1 MTYHLWTKSVLDCS
15 LCCWHWNEIR
25 KLFYLS
31 FYNQLWPKNSPKINY
46 RKSVKNSKKNLLC
59 FSLLC
64 FVSSFCFCLN
74 EMYYSENPRQDS
86 FNDLIQT
93 RSQGLYSSRPLEREL
108 CDDVGAYS
116 CEDRFKCY
124 MQCLCAGTEK
134 CYNRLTKFL
143 QEKHT
148 SLCGTISDVTQVNVH
163 LQKKKE
169 NNKKSNKE
177 RNMKQIDEWTKW
189 TNDKQIT
196 YKYWL

>member
-134 CYNRLTKFL
+134 CYNRLSTHQIPPRETHLLVWNNFWCDTSRCAPTKKNKKITKN
-143 QEKHT
+143 Q
-148 SLCGTISDVTQVNVH
+148 I
-163 LQKKKE
+163 KKE
-169 NNKKSNKE
+169 IWNK
-177 RNMKQIDEWTKW
+177 
-189 TNDKQIT
+189 
-196 YKYWL
+196 